1 MPVIESWITQDLDQ
15 PVGVTPLGGNLFSGD
30 NAGNLVGVHLTEG
43 GAPASGVTGTVTGYF
58 IRSDGTT
65 VLISGVRSGADVS
78 CTLPLACYGVV
89 GPFSLV
95 IKVGNT
101 TVGAVTGY
109 VYQTSTDTVVDPE
122 SVIPSVATLLA
133 KIAEIEDLTETAT
146 AAAASASSSKT
157 AAGNSATAAAGSASA
172 ASQAASTATT
182 KASEA
187 SASAAAAAQAA
198 QDSDN
203 QCFVI
208 DTGVIT
214 SFPKVIE
221 DARITA
227 AHVVLDEEPDAT
239 RDLGCIT
246 DAGRLILYGS
256 LAEGET
262 YPSQKL
268 KLHHCAGMT
277 QDAVGL
283 TLRLVV
289 SSSVNG
295 NYLCAD
301 ASKLMPGTQYNW
313 SLYRRENGTDT
324 YVYGIGTV
332 VHYPDHGMW
341 FQEVPRGL
349 VDGATYVCTIRT
361 PSGSGVLATSNEVVF
376 AGGANVPASNG
387 LLSSAA
393 PAAADPSEPD
403 ATGNSED
410 E

>member
-1 MPVIESWITQDLDQ
+1 MADNIEMTPVVEIQAD
-15 PVGVTPLGGNLFSGD
+15 
-30 NAGNLVGVHLTEG
+30 
-43 GAPASGVTGTVTGYF
+43 SGVEANPTINLQGQVEMGGKSSEYNAEAWAVGQRGGVDVNSTDQTYHNNAKYYANRTGTDASTASSARQAAV
-58 IRSDGTT
+58 SA
-65 VLISGVRSGADVS
+65 AD
-78 CTLPLACYGVV
+78 
-89 GPFSLV
+89 
-95 IKVGNT
+95 
-101 TVGAVTGY
+101 
-109 VYQTSTDTVVDPE
+109 
-122 SVIPSVATLLA
+122 
-133 KIAEIEDLTETAT
+133 
-146 AAAASASSSKT
+146 AASS
-157 AAGNSATAAAGSASA
+157 SASA
-172 ASQAASTATT
+172 AAT
-182 KASEA
+182 
-187 SASAAAAAQAA
+187 SAAAAAQAA

-203 QCFVI
+203 QCFVVE
-208 DTGVIT
+208 TGVIT
-214 SFPKVIE
+214 SLPKIIE

-256 LAEGET
+256 LAAGET

-283 TLRLVV
+283 TMRLVV

-376 AGGANVPASNG
+376 SGGANVPAAANG
-387 LLSSAA
+387 LMMSAA
-393 PAAADPSEPD
+393 PSAAGSGSDEP
-403 ATGNSED
+403 AAGNSED